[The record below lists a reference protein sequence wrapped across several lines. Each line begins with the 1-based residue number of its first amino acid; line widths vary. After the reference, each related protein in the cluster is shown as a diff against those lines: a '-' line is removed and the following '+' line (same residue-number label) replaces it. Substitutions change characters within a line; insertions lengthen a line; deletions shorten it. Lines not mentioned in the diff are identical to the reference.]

1 MTTSRLPSELA
12 TRASRVGRR
21 DVVDVGQHELLDFSS
36 ALFASGFRLAL
47 AAASDG
53 EPMRVTHLFTATDP
67 DRRVELRTTVDRT
80 DPTQPSL
87 ASISFPASRFERQM
101 SDLFGIRPI
110 DHPQPVRMVLHCHWP
125 EGYHPMLA
133 DAGPV
138 PALDDE
144 AQPYPFMKVEG
155 PGVFE
160 IPVGPVHAGVI
171 EPGHFRF
178 SVVGETI
185 LNVKIRLWF
194 THKGV
199 EKLFEGKTLNEAV
212 QLSERISG
220 DTAVGH
226 SLAFALAAEEALG
239 ITVPEPA
246 QAHRAIAL
254 ELERLYTHVTDLGAI
269 CNDVGYGIANA
280 HTMRVREQLLRINQE
295 CTGHRLLRGAIS
307 PGVGLLN
314 RLPSVDQLAA
324 IIDDVHEIVSIALTH
339 PTVVDRL
346 RGTGVLGLDNAIE
359 VGALGY
365 VARASG
371 LVNDARRS
379 HPFTDLYNGFEPA
392 GPSADHEFD
401 AIRSTGDVLARFL
414 VRVAEIDSSVELIKQ
429 LLPTAATHG
438 RKQPDHGSGA
448 DITTRPGTHTDGVGI
463 VEGWRGTIVH
473 RVELEGDRIARLSI
487 VDPSFFNWPALPIAL
502 RDVIVPDFPL
512 TNKSFN
518 LSYAANDL

>member
-1 MTTSRLPSELA
+1 
-12 TRASRVGRR
+12 
-21 DVVDVGQHELLDFSS
+21 
-36 ALFASGFRLAL
+36 
-47 AAASDG
+47 
-53 EPMRVTHLFTATDP
+53 MRVVHLFTAAAP
-67 DRRVELRTTVDRT
+67 DRRVELRTTVDR
-80 DPTQPSL
+80 DHPTQPSL
-87 ASISFPASRFERQM
+87 ASLSFPASRFERQM
-101 SDLFGIRPI
+101 SDLFGITPV
-110 DHPQPVRMVLHCHWP
+110 DHPQPARLVLHRHWP
-125 EGYHPMLA
+125 DGYHPMRS

-138 PALDDE
+138 PELDDE
-144 AQPYPFMKVEG
+144 VMPYPFLKVEG

-199 EKLFEGKTLNEAV
+199 EKLFEGKTISEAV
-212 QLSERISG
+212 EIAERVSG

-226 SLAFALAAEEALG
+226 SLAFTLAVEEALG
-239 ITVPEPA
+239 ITVPEAA

-254 ELERLYTHVTDLGAI
+254 ELERLYTHITDLGAI
-269 CNDVGYGIANA
+269 CNDIGYGIANA
-280 HTMRVREQLLRINQE
+280 HTMRIREQLLRINQE

-307 PGVGLLN
+307 PGRGKLD
-314 RLPSVDQLAA
+314 RLPAADQLAA
-324 IIDDVHEIVSIALTH
+324 IVADVHEIVSIALTH

-346 RGTGVLGLDNAIE
+346 RGTGVLGLDNAREI
-359 VGALGY
+359 GTLGY

-379 HPFTDLYNGFEPA
+379 HPFTDLYDGFEPA
-392 GPSADHEFD
+392 GPTSDVASN
-401 AIRSTGDVLARFL
+401 AIRTTGDVLARFL
-414 VRVAEIDSSVELIKQ
+414 VRVAEIDSSLALIER
-429 LLPTAATHG
+429 LLPVAATHDG
-438 RKQPDHGSGA
+438 HDTPLPGEP
-448 DITTRPGTHTDGVGI
+448 TTSVDGVGI

-473 RVELEGDRIARLSI
+473 RVELEGDRISRLSI
-487 VDPSFFNWPALPIAL
+487 VDPSFFNWPALPVAL

>member
-1 MTTSRLPSELA
+1 MTGHWIPTKLSGRTRMVGSRH
-12 TRASRVGRR
+12 
-21 DVVDVGQHELLDFSS
+21 VVDIEQAELLES
-36 ALFASGFRLAL
+36 ADALLAGGFRLAL
-47 AAASDG
+47 ATASDG
-53 EPMRVTHLFTATDP
+53 DQMRVTHLFTAADP
-67 DRRVELRTTVDRT
+67 DRRVELRTTVDR
-80 DPTQPSL
+80 DHPTQPSL
-87 ASISFPASRFERQM
+87 ASVSFPASRFERQM
-101 SDLFGIRPI
+101 SDLFGITPI
-110 DHPQPVRMVLHCHWP
+110 DHPQPARMVLHRHWP
-125 EGYHPMLA
+125 DSYHPMRS

-138 PALDDE
+138 PELDDE
-144 AQPYPFMKVEG
+144 IKPYPFLKVEG

-194 THKGV
+194 KHKGV
-199 EKLFEGKTLNEAV
+199 EKLFEGKTIAEAV
-212 QLSERISG
+212 EIAERISG
-220 DTAVGH
+220 DTAAGH
-226 SLAFALAAEEALG
+226 SLAFTLAVEEALG
-239 ITVPEPA
+239 ITVSRPA

-254 ELERLYTHVTDLGAI
+254 ELERLYTHITDLGAI

-280 HTMRVREQLLRINQE
+280 HTMRIREQLLRINQV

-307 PGVGLLN
+307 PGRGRLDQ
-314 RLPSVDQLAA
+314 LPSGEELAA
-324 IIDDVHEIVSIALTH
+324 IVDDVHEIVSIALTH

-346 RGTGVLGLDNAIE
+346 RGTGVLGLDNAREI
-359 VGALGY
+359 GTLGY

-371 LVNDARRS
+371 LLNDARSS
-379 HPFTDLYNGFEPA
+379 HPFTDLYDGFRPALPA
-392 GPSADHEFD
+392 GDHEFD
-401 AIRSTGDVLARFL
+401 DIGGVGDVLARFL
-414 VRVAEIDSSVELIKQ
+414 VRVAEIDASLALIEK
-429 LLPTAATHG
+429 LLPVAATHNDEAASAG
-438 RKQPDHGSGA
+438 ISNAADGSA
-448 DITTRPGTHTDGVGI
+448 SPADGVGI

-473 RVELEGDRIARLSI
+473 RVELTGDRITRLSI